1 MAAAEA
7 SPKKAGLEERKALA
21 EKVYAALAKAIPE
34 PKVELKYSSVYELLT
49 AVMLSAQATDKSV
62 NAVTGEL
69 FRRAPTPEKM
79 LELGEE
85 SVRDIVKTV
94 GLANTK
100 ARHIIEA
107 AEILLSE
114 FNGKVP
120 ETIEELVRLP
130 GVGEKTA
137 KVVLNV
143 GFGKGVIAV
152 DTHILRVA
160 HRLGLSESKTPAG
173 VSRDLEAITPEKYI
187 RNAHHYLLLH
197 GRYTC
202 RAQRP
207 LCGSCVLRSLCVFS
221 ESAEEKTGAGSRTRS
236 RHRTETGLRSGT
248 KAKPE
253 SRTKAKSEAE
263 ARPDP
268 GTGP

>member
-1 MAAAEA
+1 MAAAER
-7 SPKKAGLEERKALA
+7 SEVKAKESNALQERKELA
-21 EKVYAALAKAIPE
+21 GKVYAALAKAIPE
-34 PKVELKYSSVYELLT
+34 PKAELRYGSVYELLT
-49 AVMLSAQATDKSV
+49 AVMLSAQATDRSV

-69 FRRAPTPEKM
+69 FRLAPTPESM

-85 SVRDIVKTV
+85 RLRDIVRTV

-100 ARHIIEA
+100 ARHIIGA
-107 AEILLSE
+107 AGILVSE
-114 FNGKVP
+114 FNGSVP

-160 HRLGLSESKTPAG
+160 HRLGLSDSKTPAG
-173 VSRDLEAITPEKYI
+173 VSKDLEEITPPEYI

-202 RAQRP
+202 RAQKP
-207 LCGSCVLRSLCVFS
+207 LCGSCVIKSLCRS
-221 ESAEEKTGAGSRTRS
+221 SDCAEGK
-236 RHRTETGLRSGT
+236 
-248 KAKPE
+248 KATQGK
-253 SRTKAKSEAE
+253 
-263 ARPDP
+263 
-268 GTGP
+268 G

>member
-1 MAAAEA
+1 MAAAEKTEA
-7 SPKKAGLEERKALA
+7 KAKEGTGLPERKELAREVYEALS
-21 EKVYAALAKAIPE
+21 KAIPE
-34 PKVELKYSSVYELLT
+34 PKAELKYGSVYELLT

-62 NAVTGEL
+62 NAVTGDL

-107 AEILLSE
+107 AGIIVSE
-114 FNGKVP
+114 FGGQVP
-120 ETIEELVRLP
+120 ETIAELVRLP

-160 HRLGLSESKTPAG
+160 HRLGLSEAKTPSG
-173 VSRDLEAITPEKYI
+173 VSKDLEEITPAEYV

-202 RAQRP
+202 RAQKP
-207 LCGSCVLRSLCVFS
+207 LCGSCPLAALCRHYA
-221 ESAEEKTGAGSRTRS
+221 ES
-236 RHRTETGLRSGT
+236 
-248 KAKPE
+248 
-253 SRTKAKSEAE
+253 
-263 ARPDP
+263 
-268 GTGP
+268 

>member
-1 MAAAEA
+1 MAAAESSLGKSA
-7 SPKKAGLEERKALA
+7 ELQARKELA

-34 PKVELKYSSVYELLT
+34 PKAELHYGSVYELLT
-49 AVMLSAQATDKSV
+49 SVMLSAQATDKSV

-69 FRRAPTPEKM
+69 FRLAPTPAKM

-85 SVRDIVKTV
+85 RVRDIVKTV

-100 ARHIIEA
+100 AKHIIEA
-107 AEILLSE
+107 AEILVSE
-114 FNGKVP
+114 FNGEVP
-120 ETIEELVRLP
+120 ETMEELVRLP

-160 HRLGLSESKTPAG
+160 HRLGLSSAKTPSG
-173 VSRDLEAITPEKYI
+173 VSKDLEAITPEKYI

-202 RAQRP
+202 KAQRP
-207 LCGSCVLRSLCVFS
+207 LCGSCPLAALCRYS
-221 ESAEEKTGAGSRTRS
+221 EK
-236 RHRTETGLRSGT
+236 
-248 KAKPE
+248 K
-253 SRTKAKSEAE
+253 
-263 ARPDP
+263 
-268 GTGP
+268 

>member
-1 MAAAEA
+1 MAAEA
-7 SPKKAGLEERKALA
+7 SLKKAGTEERKKLA

-34 PKVELKYSSVYELLT
+34 PKAELHYGSVYELLT
-49 AVMLSAQATDKSV
+49 AVMLSAQATDRSV

-69 FRRAPTPEKM
+69 FRLAPNPERM
-79 LELGEE
+79 LELGEDG
-85 SVRDIVKTV
+85 VRDIVKTV

-107 AEILLSE
+107 AEILVSE

-152 DTHILRVA
+152 DTHILRIA
-160 HRLGLSESKTPAG
+160 HRLGLSGSKTPAG
-173 VSRDLEAITPEKYI
+173 VSRDLEEITPSEYI

-202 RAQRP
+202 KAQKP
-207 LCGSCVLRSLCVFS
+207 LCGSCPLAAICRYFT
-221 ESAEEKTGAGSRTRS
+221 EQIRT
-236 RHRTETGLRSGT
+236 TT
-248 KAKPE
+248 K
-253 SRTKAKSEAE
+253 KS
-263 ARPDP
+263 
-268 GTGP
+268 

>member
-1 MAAAEA
+1 MAAAEESA
-7 SPKKAGLEERKALA
+7 EKSAGLQRKDLA
-21 EKVYAALAKAIPE
+21 QKVYAALAKAIPE
-34 PKVELKYSSVYELLT
+34 PKAELMYGSVYELLT

-107 AEILLSE
+107 ANILVSE

-120 ETIEELVRLP
+120 ETIEELVKLP

-160 HRLGLSESKTPAG
+160 RRLGLSDAKTPAG
-173 VSRDLEAITPEKYI
+173 VSKDLEAITPPEYI

-202 RAQRP
+202 KA
-207 LCGSCVLRSLCVFS
+207 
-221 ESAEEKTGAGSRTRS
+221 
-236 RHRTETGLRSGT
+236 
-248 KAKPE
+248 AKPNCCKCPVAEFCQCLAGEKHSKE
-253 SRTKAKSEAE
+253 STE
-263 ARPDP
+263 
-268 GTGP
+268 

>member
-1 MAAAEA
+1 MAAADA
-7 SPKKAGLEERKALA
+7 SQEKNSGLEARKALA

-34 PKVELKYSSVYELLT
+34 PKAELKYGSVYELLT
-49 AVMLSAQATDKSV
+49 AVMLSAQATDRSV

-69 FRRAPTPEKM
+69 FSLAPTPAKM
-79 LELGEE
+79 LDLGEDG
-85 SVRDIVKTV
+85 VRDIVKTV

-107 AEILLSE
+107 AEILVSE
-114 FNGKVP
+114 FNGEVP
-120 ETIEELVRLP
+120 ETIEELTRLP

-160 HRLGLSESKTPAG
+160 HRLGLSSSKTPSG
-173 VSRDLEAITPEKYI
+173 VSKDLEEITPPPYI

-197 GRYTC
+197 GRYIC
-202 RAQRP
+202 KAQRP
-207 LCGSCVLRSLCVFS
+207 LCGSCPIAALCRYS
-221 ESAEEKTGAGSRTRS
+221 EK
-236 RHRTETGLRSGT
+236 
-248 KAKPE
+248 K
-253 SRTKAKSEAE
+253 
-263 ARPDP
+263 
-268 GTGP
+268 

>member
-1 MAAAEA
+1 MAAADTSSA
-7 SPKKAGLEERKALA
+7 KSAGLEAPKELA
-21 EKVYAALAKAIPE
+21 RKVYAALAKAIPE
-34 PKVELKYSSVYELLT
+34 PKAELMYGSVYELLT

-107 AEILLSE
+107 ANILVSE

-120 ETIEELVRLP
+120 ETIEELVKLP

-143 GFGKGVIAV
+143 GFGKDVIAV

-160 HRLGLSESKTPAG
+160 HRLGLSDAKTPSG
-173 VSRDLEAITPEKYI
+173 ISKDLEEITPSEFL

-202 RAQRP
+202 KSQKPMCRKCPVAAI
-207 LCGSCVLRSLCVFS
+207 CGYLASQDQDLPKMNNS
-221 ESAEEKTGAGSRTRS
+221 
-236 RHRTETGLRSGT
+236 
-248 KAKPE
+248 
-253 SRTKAKSEAE
+253 
-263 ARPDP
+263 
-268 GTGP
+268 

>member
-1 MAAAEA
+1 MAAAEDSA
-7 SPKKAGLEERKALA
+7 EKGSGLKARRDLA
-21 EKVYAALAKAIPE
+21 RKVYAALAKAIPE
-34 PKVELKYSSVYELLT
+34 PKAELKYGSVYELLT

-69 FRRAPTPEKM
+69 FRRAQTPEKM

-100 ARHIIEA
+100 ARHIIKA
-107 AEILLSE
+107 AEILISE
-114 FNGKVP
+114 FKGKVP

-160 HRLGLSESKTPAG
+160 HRLGLSQSKTPSG
-173 VSRDLEAITPEKYI
+173 VSNDLEEITPTEYM

-202 RAQRP
+202 RAQKP
-207 LCGSCVLRSLCVFS
+207 LCGSCPLAALCRHYA
-221 ESAEEKTGAGSRTRS
+221 ES
-236 RHRTETGLRSGT
+236 
-248 KAKPE
+248 
-253 SRTKAKSEAE
+253 
-263 ARPDP
+263 
-268 GTGP
+268 

>member
-1 MAAAEA
+1 MAAAEN
-7 SPKKAGLEERKALA
+7 PKAEKKEMNKLLERKELAL
-21 EKVYAALAKAIPE
+21 KVYKALSKAIPE
-34 PKVELKYSSVYELLT
+34 PKAELHYGSVYELLT

-69 FRRAPTPEKM
+69 FRRASTPEKM

-100 ARHIIEA
+100 AKHIIEA
-107 AEILLSE
+107 AEILVSE
-114 FNGKVP
+114 FGGRVP
-120 ETIEELVRLP
+120 ETIEDLVRLP

-160 HRLGLSESKTPAG
+160 HRLGLSDAKTPSG
-173 VSRDLEAITPEKYI
+173 VSKDLEEITPAEFIK
-187 RNAHHYLLLH
+187 NAHHYLLLH

-202 RAQRP
+202 KSQKP
-207 LCGSCVLRSLCVFS
+207 LCGDCPVAVLCRHY
-221 ESAEEKTGAGSRTRS
+221 EEN
-236 RHRTETGLRSGT
+236 
-248 KAKPE
+248 
-253 SRTKAKSEAE
+253 
-263 ARPDP
+263 
-268 GTGP
+268 

>member
-1 MAAAEA
+1 MAAADMSSA
-7 SPKKAGLEERKALA
+7 KSAGLQARMSLA
-21 EKVYAALAKAIPE
+21 KKVYTALAKAIPE
-34 PKVELKYSSVYELLT
+34 PKAELRYGSVYELLT

-107 AEILLSE
+107 ANILVSE

-120 ETIEELVRLP
+120 ETIEELVKLP

-160 HRLGLSESKTPAG
+160 RRLGLSDAKTPAG
-173 VSRDLEAITPEKYI
+173 VSKDLEAITPPEYI

-202 RAQRP
+202 KA
-207 LCGSCVLRSLCVFS
+207 
-221 ESAEEKTGAGSRTRS
+221 
-236 RHRTETGLRSGT
+236 
-248 KAKPE
+248 AKPNCCKCPVAEFCQCLAGEKHSKE
-253 SRTKAKSEAE
+253 STE
-263 ARPDP
+263 
-268 GTGP
+268 